1 MDEATEVDRPLC
13 ACHGEAMTKRNDRP
27 SGWRC
32 SVAHG
37 EAQFTY
43 EQTTQGILA
52 EQRWQTARQ
61 KEQHAGQT

>member
-1 MDEATEVDRPLC
+1 
-13 ACHGEAMTKRNDRP
+13 MTKRNDRP

-32 SVAHG
+32 SVKHG

-52 EQRWQTARQ
+52 EQRRQAARR
-61 KEQHAGQT
+61 KEQHAS